1 MEGRSSAILRYLVDL
16 RSILLGFAI
25 FNLTTAWLMDREIRM
40 CTLGP
45 YPTRL
50 AYLIEPTILLIS
62 SLFLSMNRRWG
73 NAVALLISG
82 CLLVGY
88 VRLLL
93 INNDPVTALEY
104 WTHSEVLHLSRQILF
119 ALIVFSY
126 SALQIKKTLL
136 SRKVT
141 APVKGQSHAN
151 VHSKRLVR
159 PTLQCAL
166 QMFTHGIRPP
176 TAHCQI
182 RGII

>member
-1 MEGRSSAILRYLVDL
+1 
-16 RSILLGFAI
+16 
-25 FNLTTAWLMDREIRM
+25 M

-82 CLLVGY
+82 CLLVAY
-88 VRLLL
+88 ARFLL
-93 INNDPVTALEY
+93 INNDPVTVLEY

-126 SALQIKKTLL
+126 SALSLKKNQ
-136 SRKVT
+136 VYW
-141 APVKGQSHAN
+141 
-151 VHSKRLVR
+151 
-159 PTLQCAL
+159 
-166 QMFTHGIRPP
+166 
-176 TAHCQI
+176 
-182 RGII
+182 

>member
-1 MEGRSSAILRYLVDL
+1 MERRASIILRYSLDL

-82 CLLVGY
+82 YLLVAY
-88 VRLLL
+88 ARFLL

-104 WTHSEVLHLSRQILF
+104 WTHYEVLHLSRQILF

-126 SALQIKKTLL
+126 SALSLKKNFL

-141 APVKGQSHAN
+141 APAG
-151 VHSKRLVR
+151 
-159 PTLQCAL
+159 
-166 QMFTHGIRPP
+166 
-176 TAHCQI
+176 
-182 RGII
+182 

>member
-1 MEGRSSAILRYLVDL
+1 MEPRASDIQMLFGL
-16 RSILLGFAI
+16 RSILLAFAI
-25 FNLTTAWLMDREIRM
+25 FNLTTAWLMDMDREIRM

-62 SLFLSMNRRWG
+62 YLFLSMNRRWG

-82 CLLVGY
+82 CLLVAY
-88 VRLLL
+88 VRFLL
-93 INNDPVTALEY
+93 INNDPVTVLGY

-126 SALQIKKTLL
+126 SALSFNRYFL

-141 APVKGQSHAN
+141 APAG
-151 VHSKRLVR
+151 
-159 PTLQCAL
+159 
-166 QMFTHGIRPP
+166 
-176 TAHCQI
+176 
-182 RGII
+182 

>member
-1 MEGRSSAILRYLVDL
+1 MERRASAILRYSPHL

-25 FNLTTAWLMDREIRM
+25 FNLTTVWLIDMDREIRM

-82 CLLVGY
+82 CLLVAY
-88 VRLLL
+88 ARFLL

-119 ALIVFSY
+119 AVIVFSY
-126 SALQIKKTLL
+126 SALSLKKNSL

-141 APVKGQSHAN
+141 AIQ
-151 VHSKRLVR
+151 
-159 PTLQCAL
+159 
-166 QMFTHGIRPP
+166 
-176 TAHCQI
+176 
-182 RGII
+182 

>member
-1 MEGRSSAILRYLVDL
+1 MERRASAILRYSLDL

-25 FNLTTAWLMDREIRM
+25 FNLTTAWLMDMDREIRM

-73 NAVALLISG
+73 NVVALLISG
-82 CLLVGY
+82 CLLIAYG
-88 VRLLL
+88 RFLL

-104 WTHSEVLHLSRQILF
+104 WTHSKVLHLSRQILF

-126 SALQIKKTLL
+126 SALSLKKNFL

-141 APVKGQSHAN
+141 APAG
-151 VHSKRLVR
+151 
-159 PTLQCAL
+159 
-166 QMFTHGIRPP
+166 
-176 TAHCQI
+176 
-182 RGII
+182 

>member
-1 MEGRSSAILRYLVDL
+1 MERRASIILRYLVDL

-25 FNLTTAWLMDREIRM
+25 FNITVAWLMEMETRM

-50 AYLIEPTILLIS
+50 AYLLEPTILLIS
-62 SLFLSMNRRWG
+62 ALFLSMNRRWSG
-73 NAVALLISG
+73 AVALFVSG

-88 VRLLL
+88 VRSFL
-93 INNDPVTALEY
+93 INDLVTALAY

-126 SALQIKKTLL
+126 SALLWKNSL

-141 APVKGQSHAN
+141 AAAG
-151 VHSKRLVR
+151 
-159 PTLQCAL
+159 
-166 QMFTHGIRPP
+166 
-176 TAHCQI
+176 
-182 RGII
+182 

>member
-1 MEGRSSAILRYLVDL
+1 MERRASAILRYSLDL

-25 FNLTTAWLMDREIRM
+25 FNLTIAWLMGREIRM

-62 SLFLSMNRRWG
+62 SLFLSMNRRWA

-82 CLLVGY
+82 CLLVAY
-88 VRLLL
+88 VRFLL

-126 SALQIKKTLL
+126 SALSLKKNFL

-141 APVKGQSHAN
+141 APAG
-151 VHSKRLVR
+151 
-159 PTLQCAL
+159 
-166 QMFTHGIRPP
+166 
-176 TAHCQI
+176 
-182 RGII
+182 

>member
-1 MEGRSSAILRYLVDL
+1 MERRASIIRRYLVDL
-16 RSILLGFAI
+16 RSILSGFAI
-25 FNLTTAWLMDREIRM
+25 LNLTTAWLMDREIRM

-82 CLLVGY
+82 CLLVAY
-88 VRLLL
+88 ARFLL

-126 SALQIKKTLL
+126 SALSLKKNFL

-141 APVKGQSHAN
+141 APAG
-151 VHSKRLVR
+151 
-159 PTLQCAL
+159 
-166 QMFTHGIRPP
+166 
-176 TAHCQI
+176 
-182 RGII
+182 

>member
-1 MEGRSSAILRYLVDL
+1 MERRASIILRYLVDL

-62 SLFLSMNRRWG
+62 SLFLSINRRWG
-73 NAVALLISG
+73 NGVAILISG
-82 CLLVGY
+82 CLLVAY
-88 VRLLL
+88 VRFLL

-126 SALQIKKTLL
+126 SHFHSRRTFCLGRSQHPPDNTVVFATL
-136 SRKVT
+136 
-141 APVKGQSHAN
+141 
-151 VHSKRLVR
+151 
-159 PTLQCAL
+159 
-166 QMFTHGIRPP
+166 
-176 TAHCQI
+176 
-182 RGII
+182 

>member
-1 MEGRSSAILRYLVDL
+1 MERRASIIQRYLVDL

-25 FNLTTAWLMDREIRM
+25 FNLTTAWLMDSEIRM

-82 CLLVGY
+82 YLLVAY
-88 VRLLL
+88 VRFLL

-126 SALQIKKTLL
+126 SALSLTKNFL
-136 SRKVT
+136 SRNVI
-141 APVKGQSHAN
+141 APAG
-151 VHSKRLVR
+151 
-159 PTLQCAL
+159 
-166 QMFTHGIRPP
+166 
-176 TAHCQI
+176 
-182 RGII
+182 

>member
-1 MEGRSSAILRYLVDL
+1 MKRRANIILGYLVDP

-25 FNLTTAWLMDREIRM
+25 FNLSTAWLMDREIRM

-50 AYLIEPTILLIS
+50 ASLIEPAILLIS

-82 CLLVGY
+82 CLSVAY
-88 VRLLL
+88 VRFLL

-126 SALQIKKTLL
+126 SALSFKKNFL

-141 APVKGQSHAN
+141 APAG
-151 VHSKRLVR
+151 
-159 PTLQCAL
+159 
-166 QMFTHGIRPP
+166 
-176 TAHCQI
+176 
-182 RGII
+182 